1 MFDLKGRTVVITGAS
16 SGLGKAA
23 VYAYAKAGAAVLIT
37 ARRFER
43 LEAIREELAAQ
54 DYRVEAVACDV
65 REEEQVRETVKHALR
80 SFGKID
86 VLCSFAAVTDDRDV
100 AELESGQ
107 WNDVLQTN
115 LSGVYYF
122 SKHVIP
128 HMKECGYGRIIN
140 IGSVNGLVGSKMKP
154 RHGYNAS
161 KGGLHGLT
169 IGMAATYMKYGI
181 TVNAIAP
188 GLFRTEMTEAVFVAE
203 PSRLLIA
210 AAVGIVLLL
219 LLIIKFKIHPVLSL
233 LISALFIGLGAG
245 MPVPTLVSTVEKGAG
260 ETLQG
265 IVLLIGLG
273 SLFGGILEVSGGAQ
287 CVAQTLVNKF
297 SEKKAGIALGIT
309 GLVVGT
315 TVFFEAGVVI
325 LIPLAFGLA
334 KKTKK
339 STLCYVIPLLAGL
352 ATGFAFIPP
361 SAGSVLVA
369 NMLNVDLGVM
379 IAVGIPVGILSLL
392 FAGILWSNFIGSRIS
407 TGLPSNIQEVRV
419 EEEAN
424 LPAFSTVLCII
435 LVPLVL
441 ILLSTISTYVPGID
455 AVRPVLEFLGTP
467 FVALIIAV
475 LFAMYFLGK
484 RQGYDGEQLKKIMD
498 RSLRPTG
505 QILLVIT
512 GGGII
517 RWILQDCGMGD
528 IIGPALEKSGLPLI
542 LVAFLIA
549 ALIRASVG
557 AAVVAM
563 TMAAGIMAAMPGVA
577 GLSPVYLAAMV
588 CAINGGATAFS
599 HVNDSGFW
607 LVSSLLEIDEKTTL
621 KSWTMMETIIGLTG
635 LICAIVISLF
645 A

>member
-1 MFDLKGRTVVITGAS
+1 MS
-16 SGLGKAA
+16 
-23 VYAYAKAGAAVLIT
+23 
-37 ARRFER
+37 
-43 LEAIREELAAQ
+43 
-54 DYRVEAVACDV
+54 
-65 REEEQVRETVKHALR
+65 ETV
-80 SFGKID
+80 
-86 VLCSFAAVTDDRDV
+86 FAADPT
-100 AELESGQ
+100 
-107 WNDVLQTN
+107 
-115 LSGVYYF
+115 
-122 SKHVIP
+122 
-128 HMKECGYGRIIN
+128 
-140 IGSVNGLVGSKMKP
+140 
-154 RHGYNAS
+154 
-161 KGGLHGLT
+161 
-169 IGMAATYMKYGI
+169 
-181 TVNAIAP
+181 
-188 GLFRTEMTEAVFVAE
+188 
-203 PSRLLIA
+203 RLLIA
-210 AAVGIVLLL
+210 AAAGIVLLL
-219 LLIIKFKIHPVLSL
+219 LLIIKFKFHPVLSL
-233 LISALFIGLGAG
+233 LISALLIGLGAG
-245 MPVPTLVSTVEKGAG
+245 MPVPTLVNTVEKGAG

-287 CVAQTLVNKF
+287 CVAQTLVNRF
-297 SEKKAGIALGIT
+297 GEKKAGIALGIT

-315 TVFFEAGVVI
+315 IVFFEAGVVI

-339 STLCYVIPLLAGL
+339 STLYYVIPLLAGL

-369 NMLNVDLGVM
+369 NMLGVDLGIM
-379 IAVGIPVGILSLL
+379 IAVGVPI
-392 FAGILWSNFIGSRIS
+392 GILWSKFIGTKIH
-407 TGLPSNIQEVRV
+407 TGLPTTVSEVRE

-424 LPAFSTVLCII
+424 LSKFSTVIAII

-441 ILLSTISTYVPGID
+441 ILCSTLSEYIPALDGI
-455 AVRPVLEFLGTP
+455 RPVLEFVGTP

-475 LFAMYFLGK
+475 LCAMYFLGK
-484 RQGYDGEQLKKIMD
+484 KQGYDGEQLKKIMY

-517 RWILQDCGMGD
+517 RWVLQDCGMGD

-549 ALIRASVG
+549 ALVRASVG

-563 TMAAGIMAAMPGVA
+563 TMAAGIMASMPAVA
-577 GLSPVYLAAMV
+577 GLSPLYLAAMV
-588 CAINGGATAFS
+588 CAITGGATAFS

-621 KSWTMMETIIGLTG
+621 KSWTMMETIIGFTG
-635 LICAIVISLF
+635 LICALIISIF

>member
-1 MFDLKGRTVVITGAS
+1 MT
-16 SGLGKAA
+16 
-23 VYAYAKAGAAVLIT
+23 
-37 ARRFER
+37 
-43 LEAIREELAAQ
+43 
-54 DYRVEAVACDV
+54 
-65 REEEQVRETVKHALR
+65 ETV
-80 SFGKID
+80 
-86 VLCSFAAVTDDRDV
+86 FA
-100 AELESGQ
+100 
-107 WNDVLQTN
+107 
-115 LSGVYYF
+115 
-122 SKHVIP
+122 
-128 HMKECGYGRIIN
+128 
-140 IGSVNGLVGSKMKP
+140 
-154 RHGYNAS
+154 
-161 KGGLHGLT
+161 
-169 IGMAATYMKYGI
+169 
-181 TVNAIAP
+181 
-188 GLFRTEMTEAVFVAE
+188 AE

-210 AAVGIVLLL
+210 AAAGIVLLL

-233 LISALFIGLGAG
+233 LISALVIGLGAG
-245 MPVPTLVSTVEKGAG
+245 MPVPTLVNTVEKGAG

-287 CVAQTLVNKF
+287 CVAQTLIGKF
-297 SEKKAGIALGIT
+297 GEKKAGVALGIT

-334 KKTKK
+334 RKTKK
-339 STLCYVIPLLAGL
+339 STLYYVIPLLAGL

-369 NMLNVDLGVM
+369 NMLGVDLGVM
-379 IAVGIPVGILSLL
+379 IAVGVPVGILSLI
-392 FAGILWSNFIGSRIS
+392 FAGILWGKFIGKKIY
-407 TGLPSNIQEVRV
+407 TELPSNSQEAKTV
-419 EEEAN
+419 EEGKI
-424 LPAFSTVLCII
+424 PSFGTVLGII

-441 ILLSTISTYVPGID
+441 ILVSTVSAYIP
-455 AVRPVLEFLGTP
+455 ALKPVRPVLEFLGTP

-475 LFAMYFLGK
+475 LCAMYFLGTK
-484 RQGYDGEQLKKIMD
+484 LGYNGEELKNIMD
-498 RSLRPTG
+498 KSLRPTG

-517 RWILQDCGMGD
+517 RWVLQDCGMGD

-542 LVAFLIA
+542 IVAFLIA

-563 TMAAGIMAAMPGVA
+563 TMAAGIMAAMPAVA
-577 GLSPVYLAAMV
+577 NLSPVYLAAMV

-607 LVSSLLEIDEKTTL
+607 LASSLLEMDEKTTL
-621 KSWTMMETIIGLTG
+621 KSWTVMETIIGFTG